1 LPIGQRPLFARAAA
15 DNAGSLRVLEKAGF
29 RRIGVDRGFA
39 RGRGEEI
46 EEVILRLD

>member
-1 LPIGQRPLFARAAA
+1 VHV
-15 DNAGSLRVLEKAGF
+15 SLRQLVDADHDLVKAGF
-29 RRIGVDRGFA
+29 GRIGFNRGFA

>member
-1 LPIGQRPLFARAAA
+1 VDGDFRA
-15 DNAGSLRVLEKAGF
+15 DG
-29 RRIGVDRGFA
+29 RIGVDHGFA

>member
-1 LPIGQRPLFARAAA
+1 MTPLAA
-15 DNAGSLRVLEKAGF
+15 GPRKSWF
-29 RRIGVDRGFA
+29 RRIGVNRDFA

>member
-1 LPIGQRPLFARAAA
+1 VTTGRSLFARTAT
-15 DNAGSLRVLEKAGF
+15 DNAASLRALEKAGF

-46 EEVILRLD
+46 EETILRLD

>member
-1 LPIGQRPLFARAAA
+1 VHVSLRPLVDA
-15 DNAGSLRVLEKAGF
+15 DLDLEKAGF
-29 RRIGVDRGFA
+29 RRIGVNRGFA